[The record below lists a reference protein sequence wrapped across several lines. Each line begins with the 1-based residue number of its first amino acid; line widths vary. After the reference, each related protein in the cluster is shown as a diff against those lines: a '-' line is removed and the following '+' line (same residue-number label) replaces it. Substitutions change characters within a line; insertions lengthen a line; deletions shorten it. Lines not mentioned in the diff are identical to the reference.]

1 MEEKYKTFEEMK
13 DELGDKLDKYMYEAN
28 IELLIK
34 IDKVVRK
41 LENSIESINK
51 KLLDDKKIKV
61 EDGRVV
67 NMNDYQIVR
76 LKAIR
81 MKCKEILEMIER
93 RIISVELLSK
103 MLKFKV
109 GDNSVSES

>member
-13 DELGDKLDKYMYEAN
+13 DELGDKLDKYMYESN
-28 IELLIK
+28 IELLTK
-34 IDKVVRK
+34 IDNVVRK
-41 LENSIESINK
+41 LENSIESIDK

-61 EDGRVV
+61 KDGMVV

-81 MKCKEILEMIER
+81 MKCKEILD
-93 RIISVELLSK
+93 
-103 MLKFKV
+103 MLK
-109 GDNSVSES
+109 EE

>member
-13 DELGDKLDKYMYEAN
+13 DELGDKLDKYMYESN
-28 IELLIK
+28 IELLTK
-34 IDKVVRK
+34 IDNVIRK

-51 KLLDDKKIKV
+51 KLLDGKKIKV

-81 MKCKEILEMIER
+81 MKCKEILG
-93 RIISVELLSK
+93 
-103 MLKFKV
+103 MLK
-109 GDNSVSES
+109 EE

>member
-1 MEEKYKTFEEMK
+1 MEEKYKTFEEIK

-28 IELLIK
+28 IELLTK
-34 IDKVVRK
+34 IDNVVKK
-41 LENSIESINK
+41 LENSIESIDK

-61 EDGRVV
+61 KDGRVV

-81 MKCKEILEMIER
+81 MKCKEIL
-93 RIISVELLSK
+93 K
-103 MLKFKV
+103 MLK
-109 GDNSVSES
+109 EE

>member
-28 IELLIK
+28 IELLTK
-34 IDKVVRK
+34 IDNVIRK

-81 MKCKEILEMIER
+81 MKCKEILG
-93 RIISVELLSK
+93 
-103 MLKFKV
+103 MLK
-109 GDNSVSES
+109 EE

>member
-13 DELGDKLDKYMYEAN
+13 DEFGDKLDKYMYEAN
-28 IELLIK
+28 IELLTK
-34 IDKVVRK
+34 IDNVIRK

-81 MKCKEILEMIER
+81 MKCKEILG
-93 RIISVELLSK
+93 
-103 MLKFKV
+103 MLK
-109 GDNSVSES
+109 EE

>member
-1 MEEKYKTFEEMK
+1 MEEKYKTFEEVK

-28 IELLIK
+28 IELLTK
-34 IDKVVRK
+34 IDNVVRK
-41 LENSIESINK
+41 LENSIESIDK

-81 MKCKEILEMIER
+81 MKCKEIL
-93 RIISVELLSK
+93 K
-103 MLKFKV
+103 MLK
-109 GDNSVSES
+109 EE

>member
-1 MEEKYKTFEEMK
+1 MKEKYKTFEEMK
-13 DELGDKLDKYMYEAN
+13 NELGNKLDKYMYEAN
-28 IELLIK
+28 IELLTK

-41 LENSIESINK
+41 LENSIESIDK

-61 EDGRVV
+61 KDGMLV

-81 MKCKEILEMIER
+81 MKCKEIL
-93 RIISVELLSK
+93 K
-103 MLKFKV
+103 MLKEF
-109 GDNSVSES
+109 

>member
-28 IELLIK
+28 IELLTK
-34 IDKVVRK
+34 IDNVVRK
-41 LENSIESINK
+41 LENSIESI
-51 KLLDDKKIKV
+51 DKKIKV

-81 MKCKEILEMIER
+81 MKCKEILG
-93 RIISVELLSK
+93 
-103 MLKFKV
+103 MLKEF
-109 GDNSVSES
+109 